1 MLVCFSF
8 SPFPVIVSPET
19 ILWGEVFVAVNPLDV
34 LARDV
39 VVRLC
44 PVSEVLVIF
53 PLFTD
58 RDSTSTEKMKLPMPT
73 ALALRSHGVP
83 SVVERRSAFTMGQC
97 FAMPTSFALT
107 GVDVSGDSFLNGP
120 TFTSS

>member
-58 RDSTSTEKMKLPMPT
+58 RDSTSTEKMVLTVYGLFTLRFHFFPT
-73 ALALRSHGVP
+73 T
-83 SVVERRSAFTMGQC
+83 VEKRSAVTVG
-97 FAMPTSFALT
+97 ATILAPTTSFAHT
-107 GVDVSGDSFLNGP
+107 GAEV
-120 TFTSS
+120 T